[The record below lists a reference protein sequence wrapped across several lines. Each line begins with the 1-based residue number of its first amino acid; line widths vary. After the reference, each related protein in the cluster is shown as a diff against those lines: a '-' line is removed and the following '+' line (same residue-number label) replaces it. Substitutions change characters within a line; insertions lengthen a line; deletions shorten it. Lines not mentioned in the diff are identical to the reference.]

1 LQDNQNPKPKT
12 ENGALMSKSEL
23 IDTIRELNSTASVEF
38 LSQFDEKDLK
48 EYMSH
53 LLETDRAELT
63 AAAPSVPFN

>member
-1 LQDNQNPKPKT
+1 
-12 ENGALMSKSEL
+12 MSKSEL